1 MKKEKI
7 IYLILTLLFV
17 VAIFVILRHTD
28 LANNVALSKAIQ
40 IILII
45 YLTRVAYG
53 CALYI
58 QKQYKEKKLSYS
70 IIMNLGLFIFIVIN
84 ILRMINLLIENW
96 HIMNIIDIYN
106 NTIES
111 FSFFAMLTLPCIV
124 ILSIYGII
132 TNIVLI
138 KKEGFAPRH
147 LLGIIIA
154 VLALIGLLG
163 SQTIYLYTY
172 KLLVGKDQMV
182 IKKLIDIVVNVTLT
196 YFYTLI
202 IASLYCN
209 LRAAKHVPKYDKDF
223 VIILGCRVRKDGSLT
238 PLLKGRVDKAIEFA
252 NNQYKNTKKK
262 IIYVPSGGKGTDECI
277 AEAKAIEKY
286 LIEKGIEK
294 DRIIVEDKSTST
306 EENMKFSKDKIFK
319 VKKDPNITIATTN
332 YHVFRSLVIANNHGL
347 KCEGIGSKTIWYY
360 YTNALIR
367 EFVVNMFQE
376 RKKHIALI
384 LLMNITAVILVVI
397 GYHFNL
403 INLYLGN

>member
-70 IIMNLGLFIFIVIN
+70 IIMNLGLFLFIIIN
-84 ILRMINLLIENW
+84 IFRMINLLIENW
-96 HIMNIIDIYN
+96 HVMNIIDIYN

-252 NNQYKNTKKK
+252 NDQYKNTKKK

>member
-1 MKKEKI
+1 MKKEGI
-7 IYLILTLLFV
+7 IYLIVTLLVILLSF
-17 VAIFVILRHTD
+17 IILRHTD
-28 LANNVALSKAIQ
+28 LGNNVELSKAIQ
-40 IILII
+40 IVLII

-58 QKQYKEKKLSYS
+58 HKQYKEKKLSYG
-70 IIMNLGLFIFIVIN
+70 IIMNLGLFIFIIIN

-96 HIMNIIDIYN
+96 HVMNIIDIYN

-182 IKKLIDIVVNVTLT
+182 VKKLIDIVVNVTLT

-223 VIILGCRVRKDGSLT
+223 VIILGCRIRKDGFLT

-252 NNQYKNTKKK
+252 NNQYEKTKKK
-262 IIYVPSGGKGTDECI
+262 IIYVPSGGKGTDESI
-277 AEAKAIEKY
+277 AEAKAIENY
-286 LIEKGIEK
+286 LLEKGIEK

-306 EENMKFSKDKIFK
+306 EENMKFSKEKIFK
-319 VKKDPNITIATTN
+319 VKKDPNITVATTN
-332 YHVFRSLVIANNHGL
+332 YHVFRSLVIANNYGL

-367 EFVVNMFQE
+367 EFVVNLFQD
-376 RKKHIALI
+376 RRKHIALI

>member
-17 VAIFVILRHTD
+17 VATFVILRHTD

-70 IIMNLGLFIFIVIN
+70 IIMNLGLFLFIIIN
-84 ILRMINLLIENW
+84 IFRMINLLIVNW

-262 IIYVPSGGKGTDECI
+262 IIYVPSGGKGSDECI

>member
-1 MKKEKI
+1 MKKEGV
-7 IYLILTLLFV
+7 IYLIVTLLVILLSF
-17 VAIFVILRHTD
+17 IILRHTD
-28 LANNVALSKAIQ
+28 LGNNAELSKAIQ
-40 IILII
+40 VILII

-58 QKQYKEKKLSYS
+58 QKQYKEKKLSYG
-70 IIMNLGLFIFIVIN
+70 IIMNLGLFIFIIIN
-84 ILRMINLLIENW
+84 ILRMINLLIVNW
-96 HIMNIIDIYN
+96 HVMNIIDIYN

-202 IASLYCN
+202 LASLYCN

-223 VIILGCRVRKDGSLT
+223 VIILGCRIRKDGSLT

-252 NNQYKNTKKK
+252 NDQYKNSKKK

-286 LIEKGIEK
+286 LIEKGIAK

-306 EENMKFSKDKIFK
+306 EENMKFSKEKIFK
-319 VKKDPNITIATTN
+319 VKKNPNITVATTN

-367 EFVVNMFQE
+367 EFVVNFFQE
-376 RKKHIALI
+376 RRKHIALI
-384 LLMNITAVILVVI
+384 LLMNISAVILVVI

>member
-1 MKKEKI
+1 
-7 IYLILTLLFV
+7 
-17 VAIFVILRHTD
+17 
-28 LANNVALSKAIQ
+28 
-40 IILII
+40 
-45 YLTRVAYG
+45 
-53 CALYI
+53 
-58 QKQYKEKKLSYS
+58 
-70 IIMNLGLFIFIVIN
+70 
-84 ILRMINLLIENW
+84 
-96 HIMNIIDIYN
+96 
-106 NTIES
+106 
-111 FSFFAMLTLPCIV
+111 MLTLPCIV

-202 IASLYCN
+202 LASLYCN

-223 VIILGCRVRKDGSLT
+223 VIILGCRIRKDGSLT

-252 NNQYKNTKKK
+252 NDQYKNTKKK

-376 RKKHIALI
+376 RRKHIALI

>member
-17 VAIFVILRHTD
+17 VATFVILRHTD

-96 HIMNIIDIYN
+96 HVMNIIDIYN

-262 IIYVPSGGKGTDECI
+262 IIYVPSGGKGSDECI

-319 VKKDPNITIATTN
+319 VKKNPNITIATTN

>member
-70 IIMNLGLFIFIVIN
+70 IIMNLGLFLFIIIN
-84 ILRMINLLIENW
+84 IFRMINLLIENL
-96 HIMNIIDIYN
+96 HVMNIIDIYN

-262 IIYVPSGGKGTDECI
+262 IIYVPSGGKGSDECI